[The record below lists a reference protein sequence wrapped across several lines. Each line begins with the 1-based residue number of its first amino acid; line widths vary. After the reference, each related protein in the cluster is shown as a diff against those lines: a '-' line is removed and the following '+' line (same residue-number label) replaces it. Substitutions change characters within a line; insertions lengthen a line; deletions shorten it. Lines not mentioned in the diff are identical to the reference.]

1 MENEKG
7 GLPAFRCYSWMLAD
21 TKKESTPGE
30 AVSIGA
36 FLVFFRALSY
46 KGDNEPIPQVLKQ
59 VVNLSC
65 YLLYF

>member
-1 MENEKG
+1 MKKG
-7 GLPAFRCYSWMLAD
+7 VYQHLGATPKCWQ
-21 TKKESTPGE
+21 THKKESTPGE

-46 KGDNEPIPQVLKQ
+46 KGGNEPIPQVLKQ

-65 YLLYF
+65 YLLYS